1 MMTATERSARQ
12 RRWREGRRAET
23 LAVLRLRLK
32 GYRVLARNWRDA
44 GGEVD
49 IIARRGGVIVAVEV
63 KRRTDESRLAEALE
77 GLARGQQRRI
87 ARAAMAFVQ
96 RHAAG
101 RPAAGGHAVPALRF
115 DLIVVRGCRLR
126 HLRDAWRLDD

>member
-1 MMTATERSARQ
+1 MTANERSARQ
-12 RRWREGRRAET
+12 RRWRDGRRAEA
-23 LAVLRLRLK
+23 LAVLWLRLK
-32 GYRVLARNWRDA
+32 GYRVLARNWRHA

-63 KRRTDESRLAEALE
+63 KRRADESRLAEALE

-96 RHAAG
+96 RHAARASG
-101 RPAAGGHAVPALRF
+101 DRAAAVPALRF

-126 HLRDAWRLDD
+126 HLRDVWRLDD